1 MYAICSDA
9 VSANLVHRNGMK
21 DQLDHEQRE
30 CASEVLIRTALVRH
44 LASLGRS
51 QRCILAA
58 EAVYGFENRRADL
71 LQLDDFSHAFEIK
84 SDYDNVSR
92 LPGQLAE
99 YSRTFD
105 FVSLVTTPR
114 LLPEVRMIAPRR
126 VGLMVFS
133 GGKIEP
139 LRKPA
144 INKQLSKFHLAG
156 GTTKARLLDVL
167 PSSSKNRDAAEV
179 RAEAAKTLTTKVLRH
194 LFHSELIDRFAES
207 SETFFTETDAEI
219 SSEDLLLL
227 RRSSRLFV

>member
-1 MYAICSDA
+1 
-9 VSANLVHRNGMK
+9 MK
-21 DQLDHEQRE
+21 DNYDQSE
-30 CASEVLIRTALVRH
+30 CASEVLIRTALARH
-44 LASLGRS
+44 LAALGRS
-51 QRCILAA
+51 QKCILAV

-71 LQLDDFSHAFEIK
+71 LQLDDLSHAFEIK
-84 SDYDNVSR
+84 SDYDNTFR

-99 YSRTFD
+99 YARTFD
-105 FVSLVTTPR
+105 LVSVVTTPR

-133 GGKIEP
+133 GGRIEP
-139 LRKPA
+139 VRKPA

-167 PSSSKNRDAAEV
+167 PSSCKNRDAGEV
-179 RAEAAKTLTTKVLRH
+179 RAEAAKALTAKVLRQ

-227 RRSSRLFV
+227 RRSSRLYS

>member
-1 MYAICSDA
+1 MYAICSGA
-9 VSANLVHRNGMK
+9 IPIESVHRSIMK
-21 DQLDHEQRE
+21 DHLDNERSE
-30 CASEVLIRTALVRH
+30 CASEALIRTALVRH
-44 LASLGRS
+44 LVSLGRS
-51 QRCILAA
+51 QKCILAV

-84 SDYDNVSR
+84 SDYDNTSR
-92 LPGQLAE
+92 LRGQLAE
-99 YSRTFD
+99 YAKTFD
-105 FVSLVTTPR
+105 LVSVVTTPR

-133 GGKIEP
+133 GGKIKP
-139 LRKPA
+139 VRKPA

-156 GTTKARLLDVL
+156 GTTKARLLDEL

-194 LFHSELIDRFAES
+194 LFHSELINRFAES

-227 RRSSRLFV
+227 RRSSRLFA